1 MDASRRQAGLVSVG
15 ASPGDGA
22 RRDVGRL
29 VVLIVVLLI
38 VAIVKPWGAEP
49 PGLSGRNGSTA
60 QSASSAPPSPGS
72 SPVLPG
78 PSLGPDQISCLYGLE
93 VVSLVHLGTFSV
105 REWLPMKRTDATG
118 PNDPDLAFA
127 RLEGGTVRAL
137 GVCNEEGQAADAS
150 AARYPVVASAWRLG
164 ANPSTP
170 ARPLNLIEL
179 KPDVGAPPGLLPHIY
194 QPIERQW
201 TRTWRPGRYAIEVVV
216 GDEAGPE
223 TIWIGLDVHDSDR
236 APSSPSP

>member
-15 ASPGDGA
+15 GSPGDGA

-29 VVLIVVLLI
+29 VVLIFVLLI

-49 PGLSGRNGSTA
+49 PGLSGGDGSTA
-60 QSASSAPPSPGS
+60 QTASSPGP
-72 SPVLPG
+72 SPVLPD
-78 PSLGPDQISCLYGLE
+78 PSLGPDQITCLYGLE

-105 REWLPMKRTDATG
+105 REWLPVPRTDATG

-137 GVCNEEGQAADAS
+137 GVCNEEGQGADAS
-150 AARYPVVASAWRLG
+150 AARHPVVASAWRLS
-164 ANPSTP
+164 ANPSAP

-179 KPDVGAPPGLLPHIY
+179 KPDVGAPSGLLPHIY
-194 QPIERQW
+194 KPIERQW
-201 TRTWRPGRYAIEVVV
+201 TRTWQQGRYAIEVVV
-216 GDEAGPE
+216 GDDAGPE
-223 TIWIGLDVHDSDR
+223 TIWIGLDVRDSDAASI
-236 APSSPSP
+236 APSP